1 MKKIYQKLFSIFFV
15 LLFSASCVPA
25 SAVDVNSVAQN
36 HIKQF
41 CYIVYDKEGNVK
53 ETGITPDGDARYSW
67 SGIQLDNGESVK
79 LLNQNNFA
87 FTIPANVRYDFVVSL
102 DRKANMRNLLI
113 RSNYLATDPIKYV
126 RDWMSITE
134 GYSQA
139 ATLDESGYYYFQIA
153 NYSSDSV
160 TIESVELLF

>member
-1 MKKIYQKLFSIFFV
+1 MKKFYQKFFFIFFV

-41 CYIVYDKEGNVK
+41 CYIVYDKEGNIK

-79 LLNQNNFA
+79 LLIGNGLVDLLAHVLPMGVEPLLA
-87 FTIPANVRYDFVVSL
+87 FPADHFDNPAFD
-102 DRKANMRNLLI
+102 DM
-113 RSNYLATDPIKYV
+113 
-126 RDWMSITE
+126 
-134 GYSQA
+134 G
-139 ATLDESGYYYFQIA
+139 
-153 NYSSDSV
+153 
-160 TIESVELLF
+160 

>member
-1 MKKIYQKLFSIFFV
+1 MKKIYQKFFSIFFV

-87 FTIPANVRYDFVVSL
+87 FTIPANVRYDFVVW
-102 DRKANMRNLLI
+102 AN
-113 RSNYLATDPIKYV
+113 
-126 RDWMSITE
+126 
-134 GYSQA
+134 
-139 ATLDESGYYYFQIA
+139 
-153 NYSSDSV
+153 
-160 TIESVELLF
+160 